1 MRILAQSRD
10 IIKNDDQ
17 LAGYARATMGS
28 NGTANIFANK
38 KAGNE
43 DANLGKNRATEAV
56 GNVPLLRRRCLK
68 RRG

>member
-1 MRILAQSRD
+1 MRILPQSRD

-17 LAGYARATMGS
+17 LAGHARATMGR
-28 NGTANIFANK
+28 NGSGNIFANK
-38 KAGNE
+38 NAGNE
-43 DANLGKNRATEAV
+43 EANLGKNRAMEAV